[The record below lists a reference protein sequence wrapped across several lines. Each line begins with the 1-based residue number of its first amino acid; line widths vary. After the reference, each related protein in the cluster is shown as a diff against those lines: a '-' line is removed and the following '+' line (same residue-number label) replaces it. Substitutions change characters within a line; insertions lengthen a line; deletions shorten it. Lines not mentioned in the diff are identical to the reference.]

1 MKQKIILAST
11 SSRRHGLLQ
20 QIGLEFEVVPS
31 NYEEDMT
38 LDLPPAELAKT
49 LARGKA
55 LDVAERKKSGL
66 IIGVDTFISLDGKK
80 IGKPKDKKDAKR
92 ILRMISNRTLKI
104 YSGIAVINAQTKEE
118 LLDHVITEVK
128 MRKITDQEI
137 DSYVATGEPLDK
149 AGAFAI
155 QGLGAVFVSRING
168 CYFNIMGLPLYR
180 LTKNLQKMGVDLF
193 SYERWKNNF

>member
-1 MKQKIILAST
+1 MKKKIILAST
-11 SSRRHGLLQ
+11 SSRRHSLLQ
-20 QIGLEFEVVPS
+20 QIGLEFEVVAS

-55 LDVAERKKSGL
+55 LEVAERKKSGL

-80 IGKPKDKKDAKR
+80 IGKPKDKKDAKK

-104 YSGIAVINAQTKEE
+104 YSGIALIDAQNKEE

-128 MRKITDQEI
+128 MRKITNQEI
-137 DSYVATGEPLDK
+137 DSYIATGEPLDK

-168 CYFNIMGLPLYR
+168 CYFNVMGLPLYR
-180 LTKNLQKMGVDLF
+180 LAKDLQKMGIDIF